1 MDKKGKEFGT
11 VIWQPVV
18 PFNFVCW
25 TLYICSCILIWLRCF
40 PASLKFSSLPSP
52 PFQGFSGRDF
62 FYITVK
68 FKTYR
73 QCVWYMYITRG
84 FPSVDDMHWPTL
96 LSQNWASW
104 AVIDL
109 LQHAVPPSQKS
120 RNFQSA
126 SSSWPLLN
134 ILGVSR
140 QPLSPSFYHEC
151 PVRSIQKKIPSVLVQ
166 QLLSP

>member
-1 MDKKGKEFGT
+1 MKFRYSWTCFDYCSSSNFVLYINSISQTSPSVHWQLLGKNQEMLIFFIVLQPMDKKGKEFGT

-68 FKTYR
+68 FKTYW

-84 FPSVDDMHWPTL
+84 FPSMDDMHWPTL

-109 LQHAVPPSQKS
+109 LQHAVPP
-120 RNFQSA
+120 
-126 SSSWPLLN
+126 
-134 ILGVSR
+134 
-140 QPLSPSFYHEC
+140 
-151 PVRSIQKKIPSVLVQ
+151 KI
-166 QLLSP
+166 

>member
-1 MDKKGKEFGT
+1 MLIFFIVLQPMDKKGKEFGT

-62 FYITVK
+62 FLYNCQI
-68 FKTYR
+68 
-73 QCVWYMYITRG
+73 QNILAMCVWYMYITRG

-104 AVIDL
+104 ASWAVIDL
-109 LQHAVPPSQKS
+109 LQHAVPP
-120 RNFQSA
+120 
-126 SSSWPLLN
+126 
-134 ILGVSR
+134 
-140 QPLSPSFYHEC
+140 
-151 PVRSIQKKIPSVLVQ
+151 KI
-166 QLLSP
+166 